1 MFISTWE
8 HSVLGVLGVLGGQGA
23 RGAASYWETSQ
34 QRPTANTS
42 VVPLSYIMCCHSYLK
57 PCTLCML
64 RDRVL
69 QICLM
74 GSRDEFVTS
83 GSDDG
88 RIFIWS
94 RYTGRL
100 VNILTADDQNVT
112 SVVAHPSMPVL
123 ASAGSEPTI
132 KLWSP
137 QVPYPPPPPRL
148 LLCTEVL
155 FMIPYGIN

>member
-1 MFISTWE
+1 
-8 HSVLGVLGVLGGQGA
+8 
-23 RGAASYWETSQ
+23 
-34 QRPTANTS
+34 
-42 VVPLSYIMCCHSYLK
+42 
-57 PCTLCML
+57 
-64 RDRVL
+64 
-69 QICLM
+69 M

-94 RYTGRL
+94 RHTGRL
-100 VNILTADDQNVT
+100 VNILTSDDQNVT

-137 QVPYPPPPPRL
+137 QVPYPPPG
-148 LLCTEVL
+148 C
-155 FMIPYGIN
+155 F